1 MTTPFEF
8 LATRRS
14 IPAAFLAEP
23 GPDAE
28 ALGRILRVAT
38 RVPDHGKL
46 APWRFVVIEGE
57 ARRAAG
63 EALAARRAERSPPP
77 RPEELDAERERF
89 ARAPT
94 VIVLV
99 SRMVA
104 SEKATE
110 WEEILSAGAVAMN
123 LLNAAHALG
132 YAANWLTDWPAYD
145 DGVRTLLGLG
155 EGERIAGFFH
165 IGTPCMPP
173 QERWRPELGP
183 LVTRWTPPAGPSSG

>member
-14 IPAAFLAEP
+14 IPAAFLGEP
-23 GPDAE
+23 GPDAAGLE
-28 ALGRILRVAT
+28 RLLRVAT
-38 RVPDHGKL
+38 RVPDHAKL
-46 APWRFVVIEGE
+46 APWRFIVIEGD

-77 RPEELDAERERF
+77 LPEQLDAERQRF
-89 ARAPT
+89 ANAPL

-99 SRMVA
+99 SRIVKT
-104 SEKATE
+104 ERATE

-132 YAANWLTDWPAYD
+132 FAANWLTDWPAYD
-145 DGVRTLLGLG
+145 DGARAIFGLA
-155 EGERIAGFFH
+155 EGERIAGFIH
-165 IGTPCMPP
+165 IGTPRVEP
-173 QERWRPELGP
+173 QERWRPDLAA
-183 LVTRWTPPAGPSSG
+183 LVTRWTPPAG

>member
-8 LATRRS
+8 LARRRS
-14 IPAAFLAEP
+14 IPAAFLGEP
-23 GPDAE
+23 GPDAA
-28 ALGRILRVAT
+28 ALEQLLRVAT

-46 APWRFVVIEGE
+46 APWRFIVIEGD

-63 EALAARRAERSPPP
+63 EALAARRADRTPPA
-77 RPEELDAERERF
+77 RPADLDAERERF
-89 ARAPT
+89 TKAPL

-99 SRMVA
+99 SRLVP

-123 LLNAAHALG
+123 LLNAAHAMG
-132 YAANWLTDWPAYD
+132 FAANWLTDWPAYD
-145 DGVRTLLGLG
+145 ETVRALFALG

-165 IGTPCMPP
+165 IGTPRMPP
-173 QERWRPELGP
+173 QERWRPEIAP
-183 LVTRWTPPAGPSSG
+183 LVTRWTPPQA

>member
-1 MTTPFEF
+1 MTTPLEF

-14 IPAAFLAEP
+14 IPAAFLGAP
-23 GPDAE
+23 GPDE
-28 ALGRILRVAT
+28 ATLIRLLQVAT

-46 APWRFVVIEGE
+46 APWRFVVIEGD

-63 EALAARRAERSPPP
+63 DALAARRSERAPAP
-77 RPEELDAERERF
+77 RPEDLDAERERF
-89 ARAPT
+89 TKAPL

-99 SRMVA
+99 SRLVP

-123 LLNAAHALG
+123 LLNAAHAMG
-132 YAANWLTDWPAYD
+132 FAANWLTDWPAYD
-145 DGVRTLLGLG
+145 ESVRTLLGLG

-165 IGTPCMPP
+165 IGTPRIPP
-173 QERWRPELGP
+173 QERWRPEVAP
-183 LVTRWTPPAGPSSG
+183 LVTRWVPPAD